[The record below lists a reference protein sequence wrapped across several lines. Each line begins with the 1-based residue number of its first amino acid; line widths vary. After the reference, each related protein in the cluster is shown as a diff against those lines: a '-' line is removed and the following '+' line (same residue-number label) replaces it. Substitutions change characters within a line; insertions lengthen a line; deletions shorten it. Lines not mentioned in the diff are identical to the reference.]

1 MKMNGAP
8 SEWGNAISTLGGQL
22 VEALKPV
29 AAKLGV
35 AAEHMYGVMVRQS
48 LVDGISGLV
57 GWLVFA
63 AFVMYAGYRMR
74 GAWSAEKNWAG
85 GGDKEFM
92 LFMTWA
98 FQGVAIA
105 MIAISLSAYLPM
117 ILNPEYGAIK
127 TLLDS
132 VKSTSCPR

>member
-1 MKMNGAP
+1 MSGAP

-35 AAEHMYGVMVRQS
+35 AAEHMYGVLVRQS

-57 GWLVFA
+57 GWWVFA
-63 AFVMYAGYRMR
+63 LFLIYAGYRLR
-74 GAWSAEKNWAG
+74 GTWADENNWAG
-85 GGDKEFM
+85 GDREFA
-92 LFMTWA
+92 LFITWL
-98 FQGVAIA
+98 FQGAGVVVIA
-105 MIAISLSAYLPM
+105 VSLSSYLPM